1 MKNLADRIESLKEK
15 HQILGKQIDMMEAA
29 GDFKDNDINFLK
41 KERLLLRDNI
51 AKLQQQQLENHDA
64 TTRTRKR

>member
-15 HQILGKQIDMMEAA
+15 HQILDKQIAMMEAA

-41 KERLLLRDNI
+41 KERLLLLDNI
-51 AKLQQQQLENHDA
+51 VILEQQLLENHNA
-64 TTRTRKR
+64 TSRPRKR

>member
-15 HQILGKQIDMMEAA
+15 HQILDKQIDMMEAA

-51 AKLQQQQLENHDA
+51 VILEQQLLENHNA
-64 TTRTRKR
+64 TTRPRKR

>member
-51 AKLQQQQLENHDA
+51 AKLQQQQLENRDA

>member
-15 HQILGKQIDMMEAA
+15 HQILDKQIDMMEAA

-51 AKLQQQQLENHDA
+51 AKLQQQLENRNA